1 MYQIMKKT
9 NSSDVLG
16 YDVDRYSKLN
26 KICNNFLARIVPH
39 ENETI

>member
-9 NSSDVLG
+9 NFSDVLG